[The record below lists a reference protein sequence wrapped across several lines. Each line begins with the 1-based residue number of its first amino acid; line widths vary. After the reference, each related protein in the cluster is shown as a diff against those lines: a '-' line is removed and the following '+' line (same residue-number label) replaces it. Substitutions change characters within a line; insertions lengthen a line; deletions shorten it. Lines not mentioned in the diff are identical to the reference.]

1 MYFIKKLDKFKK
13 KLFHYSSKDNI
24 FSSLKLLLNKYNLF
38 YQKDFK
44 NKINILL
51 IKFQVKNIKFKSNYL
66 FYFFSFLK
74 K

>member
-51 IKFQVKNIKFKSNYL
+51 IKF
-66 FYFFSFLK
+66 
-74 K
+74 